1 MCDVEQPCRWVL
13 KKNPKSP
20 QVEWEAGP
28 GHLGTG
34 TSWLKHRTR
43 RGDRD
48 KLRRGRS
55 RQVKTAHREMRRRPP
70 PIGSIQEI
78 EISRIVPGG

>member
-1 MCDVEQPCRWVL
+1 MQVGTE
-13 KKNPKSP
+13 KKAPSRHE
-20 QVEWEAGP
+20 VEWEAGP

-34 TSWLKHRTR
+34 TSRLKHRTR

-48 KLRRGRS
+48 RLRRGRS

-78 EISRIVPGG
+78 EIFRIVPSG